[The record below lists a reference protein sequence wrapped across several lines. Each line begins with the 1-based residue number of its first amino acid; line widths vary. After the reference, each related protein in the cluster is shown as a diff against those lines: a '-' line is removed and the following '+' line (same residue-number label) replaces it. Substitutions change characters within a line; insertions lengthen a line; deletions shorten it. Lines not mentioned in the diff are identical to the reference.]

1 MRVLIFL
8 TELFANFIE
17 TYIGIKVAGILFEE
31 RRSKKKTEWMTV
43 GISFILAMLV
53 YECNRIEEFSYFI
66 FFGGIVCVI
75 LSIWMLYQCRFPYVC
90 MITSFY
96 FMCLGYLDFFSI
108 SMVGYLLKDSDY
120 PQMILTTMGFPR
132 IRQILISKLLLIGA
146 YLFAKHFVREKFQSN
161 RMKHYVLFILAGMAG
176 LIYLAEKTR
185 RTFRFSIVVDWITFG
200 VIMALAVTVAVLFQK
215 RKYEI
220 DCLHFM
226 EMRNKLLQ
234 ENYQNLNQAYTANA
248 KLYHDFNNHMNVLY
262 QFLIRGDA
270 KMAMEYLDNISE
282 PIRETMK
289 KTWTGNDVV
298 DVVINSKLSK
308 MEKEGIKTSVNVEF
322 PGNTDILQN
331 DVCTILSNLLD
342 NAIEACEKTRD
353 TSHKWI
359 QITIRT
365 INEMVLFKIENGLE
379 EKPRFKNMKLITTK
393 VDKTFHGWGMKSVG
407 TAIKKYDGVMQYTV
421 EENKFSVV
429 VTLNFNLIA

>member
-1 MRVLIFL
+1 MTVLIFL

-17 TYIGIKVAGILFEE
+17 TYIGIKIAGILFET
-31 RRSKKKTEWMTV
+31 RRDKKKTEWMAV
-43 GISFILAMLV
+43 GISFVIALLV
-53 YECNRIEEFSYFI
+53 YGCNRIEEFSYVI
-66 FFGGIVCVI
+66 FFGGIVCI
-75 LSIWMLYQCRFPYVC
+75 IFAIWMLYQCKLTYVC
-90 MITSFY
+90 LITSFY

-120 PQMILTTMGFPR
+120 PQMILTTTGFPR
-132 IRQILISKLLLIGA
+132 IRQILISKLLLIA
-146 YLFAKHFVREKFQSN
+146 VYLLVKHFVKEKFQSN
-161 RMKHYVLFILAGMAG
+161 RMKHYVLLLLAGMAG
-176 LIYLAEKTR
+176 LIYLAENTR
-185 RTFRFSIVVDWITFG
+185 RTFRFSVVIDWITFG

-215 RKYEI
+215 RRYEI
-220 DCLHFM
+220 DSLHFM

-262 QFLIRGDA
+262 QFLIRGDT

-282 PIRETMK
+282 PVHETMK
-289 KTWTGNDVV
+289 KIWTGNDVV

-308 MEKEGIKTSVNVEF
+308 MEKENIKVSVNVEF

-342 NAIEACEKTRD
+342 NAIEACEKNKD
-353 TSHKWI
+353 LSNKWI
-359 QITIRT
+359 NITIRT
-365 INEMVLFKIENGLE
+365 INQMILFKIENGLE

-407 TAIKKYDGVMQYTV
+407 TAIEKYDGVMQYAV

>member
-1 MRVLIFL
+1 MRSLIFL

-17 TYIGIKVAGILFEE
+17 TYIGIKVAGILFEA
-31 RRSKKKTEWMTV
+31 RRDKKKTEWMTV
-43 GISFILAMLV
+43 GISFVIAVLV
-53 YECNRIEEFSYFI
+53 YGCNRIEEFSYFI

-75 LSIWMLYQCRFPYVC
+75 LSIWILYQCRFAYVC
-90 MITSFY
+90 LITSFY

-108 SMVGYLLKDSDY
+108 SLVGYLLKDSDY
-120 PQMILTTMGFPR
+120 PQMILTTTGVPR
-132 IRQILISKLLLIGA
+132 IRQILISKALLIAA
-146 YLFAKHFVREKFQSN
+146 YFLVKHFVREKFQSN
-161 RMKHYVLFILAGMAG
+161 RMKHYVLLILAGMAG
-176 LIYLAEKTR
+176 LIYLAENTR
-185 RTFRFSIVVDWITFG
+185 RTFRFSIVMDWITFG
-200 VIMALAVTVAVLFQK
+200 LIMALAVTVAVLFQK

-220 DCLHFM
+220 DSLHFM

-270 KMAMEYLDNISE
+270 SMAMQYLDNISE
-282 PIRETMK
+282 PVRETMK

-308 MEKEGIKTSVNVEF
+308 MKKEKIEASVNVEF

-342 NAIEACEKTRD
+342 NAIEACEKNKD
-353 TSHKWI
+353 LSNKWI
-359 QITIRT
+359 KITIRT
-365 INEMVLFKIENGLE
+365 INEMILFKIENGLE
-379 EKPRFKNMKLITTK
+379 EKPRFQNMKLITTK
-393 VDKTFHGWGMKSVG
+393 VDKTFHGWGMKSVE
-407 TAIKKYDGVMQYTV
+407 TAIKKYDGVMQYDV
-421 EENKFSVV
+421 EENKFSIV

>member
-1 MRVLIFL
+1 MTILSFV

-17 TYIGIKVAGILFEE
+17 TYIGIRIGGILFDA
-31 RRSKKKTEWMTV
+31 RRSKKETEWITA
-43 GISFILAMLV
+43 GISFVVAVLV
-53 YECNRIEEFSYFI
+53 YGCNRIEEFSYFI

-75 LSIWMLYQCRFPYVC
+75 LSIWILYQCRVAYVC

-108 SMVGYLLKDSDY
+108 SLMGYLLKDADY
-120 PQMILTTMGFPR
+120 PQMILTTTGFPR
-132 IRQILISKLLLIGA
+132 IRQILISKALLITVYLLL
-146 YLFAKHFVREKFQSN
+146 KHFVKEKFQSN
-161 RMKHYVLFILAGMAG
+161 RMKHYVLLILAGMAG
-176 LIYLAEKTR
+176 LIYLAENTR
-185 RTFRFSIVVDWITFG
+185 RTFRFSIVMDWITFG
-200 VIMALAVTVAVLFQK
+200 LIMVLAVTVAVLFQK
-215 RKYEI
+215 RRYEI
-220 DCLHFM
+220 DSLHFM

-270 KMAMEYLDNISE
+270 GMAMQYLDNISE
-282 PIRETMK
+282 PVRETMK

-298 DVVINSKLSK
+298 DVVINSKLGK
-308 MEKEGIKTSVNVEF
+308 MEKEGIKAAVNVEF

-342 NAIEACEKTRD
+342 NAIEACEKNREA
-353 TSHKWI
+353 SNKWI

-365 INEMVLFKIENGLE
+365 INGMILFKIENGLE
-379 EKPRFKNMKLITTK
+379 VKPRFKNMEMITTK
-393 VDKTFHGWGMKSVG
+393 KNKAFHGWGMKSVG
-407 TAIKKYDGVMQYTV
+407 TAIKKYDGVMQYDV
-421 EENKFSVV
+421 KENKFSVV